1 MLMHTKKYTE
11 YMSNIW
17 YLCREILD
25 FTRKK
30 SIFFIHKDVSRV
42 VKLVLIKK
50 QRINKYILDFIRL
63 CNKNY
68 RLF

>member
-1 MLMHTKKYTE
+1 M
-11 YMSNIW
+11 
-17 YLCREILD
+17 R
-25 FTRKK
+25 K
-30 SIFFIHKDVSRV
+30 SILNICQTYGTFIEKYLISPEKSHFFFIHKDVSRV

-50 QRINKYILDFIRL
+50 QRMNKYILDFIRL

>member
-1 MLMHTKKYTE
+1 MLMHVEKYTE

-17 YLCREILD
+17 YLYREYLISPE
-25 FTRKK
+25 K
-30 SIFFIHKDVSRV
+30 SHFFIHKDVSRV

-50 QRINKYILDFIRL
+50 QRMNKYILDFIRL